1 MVTTTQPVIIGMG
14 ELQVS
19 NDPSDILT
27 CLGLGSCIGLCVY
40 DDATNVAGM
49 VHIVLPSSTNAQS
62 ATVAKFA
69 DTAVPELIRRVV
81 DLGAVRSRLWAKMAG
96 GAQMSLSPG
105 ADSFFKT
112 GARNAEATKSTL
124 ESLKIPLTVSN
135 QRNWDPLRPERSGVR
150 WRLGEL
156 PQGPVVTS
164 ASLDGLSLHLLP
176 AS

>member
-124 ESLKIPLTVSN
+124 ESLKTPLTAVDIGGN
-135 QRNWDPLRPERSGVR
+135 HGRTVKFFVESGRISVGTGG
-150 WRLGEL
+150 GETIEL
-156 PQGPVVTS
+156 
-164 ASLDGLSLHLLP
+164 
-176 AS
+176 